1 MSVVVIAVAGLAIAG
16 IAFATYKAPRLT
28 SAVLWSLVA
37 TLLLTAGLLLILPG
51 PFSEVALWLSLAV
64 PLIWAALQFWCYWDE
79 NKWRVAGGLITL
91 ALIGGAVTYF
101 VDPPI

>member
-1 MSVVVIAVAGLAIAG
+1 MNIVLIAAAGLAVTG
-16 IAFATYKAPRLT
+16 VAFATYKAPRLT
-28 SAVLWSLVA
+28 GAIFWSLVA

-64 PLIWAALQFWCYWDE
+64 PIIWAALQFWCYWDN
-79 NKWRVAGGLITL
+79 NKWRVAGGLIML
-91 ALIGGAVTYF
+91 ALIGGGITFF